1 MSTTTGHGQMAQDS
15 NTVAGR
21 QVNPMMPTRDTLP
34 SISRH
39 LVGGMM
45 YMAHSMQNPTTH
57 FCRGLPR
64 IWQKIVAKMFWK
76 PLKLDTLSKKLL
88 RKHTL

>member
-1 MSTTTGHGQMAQDS
+1 MQTTAGPGQMAQDS

-21 QVNPMMPTRDTLP
+21 QDNPMMPTRDTLP

-45 YMAHSMQNPTTH
+45 YMV
-57 FCRGLPR
+57 LPR
-64 IWQKIVAKMFWK
+64 KAFCANTQVQIFSCLLKIAEI
-76 PLKLDTLSKKLL
+76 
-88 RKHTL
+88 R

>member
-1 MSTTTGHGQMAQDS
+1 MSVYFFTVEKYTYFLLLDIPNGQRIKTAKAM
-15 NTVAGR
+15 R
-21 QVNPMMPTRDTLP
+21 RDL
-34 SISRH
+34 
-39 LVGGMM
+39 
-45 YMAHSMQNPTTH
+45 MAHSMQNPTTH